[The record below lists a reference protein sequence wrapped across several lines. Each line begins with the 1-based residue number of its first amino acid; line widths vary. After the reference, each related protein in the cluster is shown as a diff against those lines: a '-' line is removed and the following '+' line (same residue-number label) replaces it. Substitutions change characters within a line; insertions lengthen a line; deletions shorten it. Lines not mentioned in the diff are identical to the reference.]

1 MRQKKLEWK
10 FKKILENLVLKEEED
25 MMWRW
30 KMKDKVA
37 TKEEESGDKC
47 EKDKEESV
55 LIDEKE
61 NIGEDDKSRFIMRW
75 KCAESG
81 L

>member
-1 MRQKKLEWK
+1 MRQKRKIQ
-10 FKKILENLVLKEEED
+10 KILENLVLTEEED
-25 MMWRW
+25 KMWRW
-30 KMKDKVA
+30 KMKNKVA

-61 NIGEDDKSRFIMRW
+61 NMRKLVLNKFFMW
-75 KCAESG
+75 
-81 L
+81 